1 MCWIPL
7 TLGALMVALGAGLI
21 VRFFFSK
28 AQGSIEVASTARTES
43 MVVGV
48 ALVSIG
54 FLVLVLGVTGVICGF
69 GGWA

>member
-1 MCWIPL
+1 
-7 TLGALMVALGAGLI
+7 MVALGGGLI
-21 VRFFFSK
+21 LRFFL
-28 AQGSIEVASTARTES
+28 ARGPGGYELASTSKTES
-43 MVVGV
+43 MVLGV